1 MVVDDNRFI
10 RELLTRVLK
19 TLGIGKVVD
28 DVDGAA
34 AIERLKLSMDDPG
47 RAGIGTVDVI
57 FSDFVMPQINGRL
70 FLRWIRTASG
80 VPDRFVPF
88 IMVSGA
94 ADRDVVEDARDG
106 GVTEFLA
113 KPFAAKTIADRLL
126 MLVNTPRR
134 YVLAEGYF
142 GPDRRRTAMSVAQE
156 RRITRPEQIQTIH
169 GPSQVKTLREDV
181 RAIYFTLDE
190 RLRAKLGPNARKTPV
205 DFDPALIKA
214 AERRIQTLVGD
225 YGDWMEGYI
234 TAITIAQKALET
246 GRGNQ
251 EQNLAKIN
259 EVAHELRGQ
268 GGIFDYP
275 LITDVGKSLYKTTK
289 PTGHPPSK
297 DRMKLIGAHIDTI
310 RTVFKNK
317 IVGDGGEI
325 GTALLKEIA
334 EAVKKYK

>member
-1 MVVDDNRFI
+1 
-10 RELLTRVLK
+10 
-19 TLGIGKVVD
+19 
-28 DVDGAA
+28 
-34 AIERLKLSMDDPG
+34 
-47 RAGIGTVDVI
+47 
-57 FSDFVMPQINGRL
+57 
-70 FLRWIRTASG
+70 
-80 VPDRFVPF
+80 
-88 IMVSGA
+88 
-94 ADRDVVEDARDG
+94 
-106 GVTEFLA
+106 
-113 KPFAAKTIADRLL
+113 
-126 MLVNTPRR
+126 
-134 YVLAEGYF
+134 
-142 GPDRRRTAMSVAQE
+142 
-156 RRITRPEQIQTIH
+156 
-169 GPSQVKTLREDV
+169 
-181 RAIYFTLDE
+181 
-190 RLRAKLGPNARKTPV
+190 
-205 DFDPALIKA
+205 
-214 AERRIQTLVGD
+214 
-225 YGDWMEGYI
+225 MEGYI